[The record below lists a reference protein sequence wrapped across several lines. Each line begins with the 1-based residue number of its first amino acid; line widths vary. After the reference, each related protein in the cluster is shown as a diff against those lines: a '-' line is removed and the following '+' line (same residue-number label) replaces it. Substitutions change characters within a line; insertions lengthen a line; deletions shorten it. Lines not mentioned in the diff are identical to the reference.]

1 MGVALIYDERTNL
14 HKADFNHPEN
24 PGRIDAVYKFLKTS
38 AFLDELKIYS
48 PPEITDELI
57 LSVHTEQHLKNVK
70 TKVESGGGKLD
81 EDTYVNQDSMQPA
94 RLAAGS
100 AVHAV
105 DLVLNKKHN
114 AAFSLMRPPGHHAE
128 SYRAMG
134 FCLFNNVAIGAA
146 YALSNYNLQRTAIV
160 DFDVHHGNGTQEIFY
175 NSSEV
180 LFISLHQHPLYPGTG
195 VKNETGEGRGEGFTI
210 NFPLP
215 PNTNGETYISIF
227 KDEII
232 PQLEKYKPELLFI
245 SAGFDAHKDDPLA
258 QMNLSDA
265 DYRELTL
272 LLKDFA
278 DRNNI
283 GIVSLLEGGYNYEA
297 LSRSISAHLK
307 VLNS

>member
-1 MGVALIYDERTNL
+1 
-14 HKADFNHPEN
+14 
-24 PGRIDAVYKFLKTS
+24 
-38 AFLDELKIYS
+38 
-48 PPEITDELI
+48 
-57 LSVHTEQHLKNVK
+57 
-70 TKVESGGGKLD
+70 
-81 EDTYVNQDSMQPA
+81 
-94 RLAAGS
+94 
-100 AVHAV
+100 
-105 DLVLNKKHN
+105 
-114 AAFSLMRPPGHHAE
+114 
-128 SYRAMG
+128 
-134 FCLFNNVAIGAA
+134 
-146 YALSNYNLQRTAIV
+146 
-160 DFDVHHGNGTQEIFY
+160 DVHHGNGTQEIFY